1 MSKFNSIKKKATS
14 QRKASQKSRKS
25 PLKPQKAAAEKRIKY
40 RIVFKIFRFKN
51 KPLVIVTGCV
61 AQAEGLEIKKRSPSV
76 DYVVGPQSYH
86 KLPDMID
93 RVDEVENSEF
103 LQNEKFKNLIFNSSN
118 LSSEFL
124 SIQEGCD
131 KFCSFCVVP
140 YTRGPEFSRPVD
152 DIVEETKKYVSNGIK
167 EIILLGQNVNAYHG
181 IANDGKSKD
190 LAYLINKIGE
200 IEEIKRIR
208 YMTSH
213 PIDMKDSLINAHAN
227 NSKLMPFLHLPIQS
241 GSDKILKKMNR
252 KHTVDDYLRI
262 VEKIRNVRPDIAL
275 SSDFI
280 VGFPEETDKDFEDT
294 MKFIEKVNFVIAYSF
309 IYSPRPGTPAQN
321 KDNISIL
328 DKKARLSALQS
339 LLTQQQINFNK
350 SFVNKGMEVLFEKV
364 GRHKDQFINLVKNK
378 LDIVFANE
386 QEILSLI
393 NSKSFNDVVSFS
405 KELKKNIII
414 TRGEKGAVSIN
425 EDKVV
430 EVNAQSNLKIKDLTG
445 AGDLFA
451 AGFLLG
457 YINGENLEQCGNEG
471 VIFASKIIQIY
482 GARL

>member
-1 MSKFNSIKKKATS
+1 MSDKYIYIKS
-14 QRKASQKSRKS
+14 YGCQMNVYDSN
-25 PLKPQKAAAEKRIKY
+25 RIKDLFSNKGY
-40 RIVFKIFRFKN
+40 KITKDISKADLTVLNTCHIREKAVEKVYSDIGRVKKIKDKKQN
-51 KPLVIVTGCV
+51 MKLVVAGCV

-86 KLPDMID
+86 KLPDMIGK
-93 RVDEVENSEF
+93 VDEIENSEF
-103 LQNEKFKNLIFNSSN
+103 LQNEKFKNLIFKSSN

-181 IANDGKSKD
+181 TSSDGKSKD

-213 PIDMKDSLINAHAN
+213 PIDMKDSLINAHAD

-262 VEKIRNVRPDIAL
+262 VEKIRSVRPDIAL

-321 KDNISIL
+321 KDNISL
-328 DKKARLSALQS
+328 SDKKARLSALQS
-339 LLTQQQINFNK
+339 LLTQQQMNFNK
-350 SFVNKGMEVLFEKV
+350 SFVNKGMEVLFEKI
-364 GRHKDQFINLVKNK
+364 GRHKDQFIGRTIYNQST
-378 LDIVFANE
+378 F
-386 QEILSLI
+386 I
-393 NSKSFNDVVSFS
+393 NSK
-405 KELKKNIII
+405 
-414 TRGEKGAVSIN
+414 
-425 EDKVV
+425 
-430 EVNAQSNLKIKDLTG
+430 KDLLNQIMNVKITNSTN
-445 AGDLFA
+445 FA
-451 AGFLLG
+451 
-457 YINGENLEQCGNEG
+457 LEC
-471 VIFASKIIQIY
+471 QI
-482 GARL
+482 

>member
-1 MSKFNSIKKKATS
+1 MSDKYIYIKS
-14 QRKASQKSRKS
+14 YGCQMNVYDSN
-25 PLKPQKAAAEKRIKY
+25 RIKDLFSNKGY
-40 RIVFKIFRFKN
+40 KITKDISKADLTVLNTCHIREKAVEKVYSDIGRVKKIKDKKQN
-51 KPLVIVTGCV
+51 MKLVVAGCV

-86 KLPDMID
+86 KLPDMIGK
-93 RVDEVENSEF
+93 VDEIENSEF

-181 IANDGKSKD
+181 ITSDGKSKD
-190 LAYLINKIGE
+190 LAYLINKISE

-213 PIDMKDSLINAHAN
+213 PIDMKDSLINAHAD

-262 VEKIRNVRPDIAL
+262 VEKIRTVRPDIAL

-321 KDNISIL
+321 KDNISL
-328 DKKARLSALQS
+328 SDKKARLSALQS

-350 SFVNKGMEVLFEKV
+350 SFVNKGMEVLFEKI
-364 GRHKDQFINLVKNK
+364 GRHKDQFIGRTIYNQST
-378 LDIVFANE
+378 F
-386 QEILSLI
+386 I
-393 NSKSFNDVVSFS
+393 NSK
-405 KELKKNIII
+405 
-414 TRGEKGAVSIN
+414 
-425 EDKVV
+425 
-430 EVNAQSNLKIKDLTG
+430 KDLLNQIMDVKITNSTN
-445 AGDLFA
+445 FA
-451 AGFLLG
+451 
-457 YINGENLEQCGNEG
+457 LEC
-471 VIFASKIIQIY
+471 QI
-482 GARL
+482 